1 MHASAGFRESNY
13 GGDSDMKQYVT
24 SRWMGALALALV
36 IAPGLLAQD
45 AKLSIVTVAST
56 VPSNGDVNPY
66 GVAVVPASIGK
77 LVQGHILVSNFNSSA
92 NLQGTGSGLRI
103 ASANLFL
110 PYLRRVARFVLYQQ
124 HSVIR
129 GDSPHRKRSFFSLL
143 GDESIAVTS
152 R

>member
-66 GVAVVPASIGK
+66 GVAVVPASIGC
-77 LVQGHILVSNFNSSA
+77 
-92 NLQGTGSGLRI
+92 GLGPVFQ
-103 ASANLFL
+103 SWPWFL
-110 PYLRRVARFVLYQQ
+110 PRLENWSKA
-124 HSVIR
+124 
-129 GDSPHRKRSFFSLL
+129 
-143 GDESIAVTS
+143 TS
-152 R
+152 W

>member
-77 LVQGHILVSNFNSSA
+77 LVQGHILVSNIDRKSVV
-92 NLQGTGSGLRI
+92 QGKGS
-103 ASANLFL
+103 N
-110 PYLRRVARFVLYQQ
+110 VAR
-124 HSVIR
+124 
-129 GDSPHRKRSFFSLL
+129 
-143 GDESIAVTS
+143 
-152 R
+152 